1 LAENVVS
8 TVKSGLFRV
17 AAGVAAGLFWGS
29 APTPP
34 QGEIITFLTLL
45 NMWFEKIKERKMLF
59 KYEQKY

>member
-1 LAENVVS
+1 MFRFGPQNVHELAENVVS

-34 QGEIITFLTLL
+34 PGENLTFLTV
-45 NMWFEKIKERKMLF
+45 
-59 KYEQKY
+59 